1 MKVGSPEGPFS
12 LKLDSM
18 FANRFKNYHTY
29 DNIQFIG
36 MDQAEYESSF
46 AAIVSYDKE
55 NGVYK
60 VADSTNGR
68 GMHMGAEGYLQN
80 ISEELDY
87 DGEYW
92 LDTEIAVLYVYNP
105 TSEVYTLATAGT
117 LLKVTDADYI
127 SFIGL
132 DFKHSMDEGIIV
144 NADHITITNSLIF
157 GIFGSFERDTEFGTH
172 AVVLNGMGNA
182 LTNSTLTQ
190 LGGGGVVISGG
201 DPDFLIPSGTVI
213 DNNLIT
219 KFGQTFPG
227 WTSGVRIAD
236 SVGATV
242 SHNEI
247 SHTPHIALH
256 FDRGYE
262 EKEGQT
268 RSIDNI
274 VEYNYIHDVA
284 THYRDIGAI
293 YHGECQTNRGNII
306 RYNLISEVGTGAWG
320 LYLDDGI
327 SGQTVYGNIFHNPGG
342 YGVLGGAGRDNY
354 VCDNYVLKA
363 GNSAVDTFPFAIGAK
378 YADMLKDEGVDRLWS
393 STWPGTYGQTMA
405 DIPTDPA
412 ALKIWQERW
421 PELFE
426 ALDERDE
433 ITEDRITDST
443 LMVNSAGSTYK
454 NNFAFGTSRLDDFS
468 FDESATWFNEIENNV
483 MYTAENDPQIFENPA
498 LGDYSVKEDSGFP
511 DNKFGE
517 IGRY

>member
-1 MKVGSPEGPFS
+1 M
-12 LKLDSM
+12 
-18 FANRFKNYHTY
+18 
-29 DNIQFIG
+29 
-36 MDQAEYESSF
+36 
-46 AAIVSYDKE
+46 
-55 NGVYK
+55 
-60 VADSTNGR
+60 
-68 GMHMGAEGYLQN
+68 
-80 ISEELDY
+80 
-87 DGEYW
+87 
-92 LDTEIAVLYVYNP
+92 
-105 TSEVYTLATAGT
+105 
-117 LLKVTDADYI
+117 
-127 SFIGL
+127 
-132 DFKHSMDEGIIV
+132 
-144 NADHITITNSLIF
+144 
-157 GIFGSFERDTEFGTH
+157 
-172 AVVLNGMGNA
+172 
-182 LTNSTLTQ
+182 
-190 LGGGGVVISGG
+190 
-201 DPDFLIPSGTVI
+201 
-213 DNNLIT
+213 
-219 KFGQTFPG
+219 
-227 WTSGVRIAD
+227 
-236 SVGATV
+236 
-242 SHNEI
+242 
-247 SHTPHIALH
+247 
-256 FDRGYE
+256 
-262 EKEGQT
+262 
-268 RSIDNI
+268 
-274 VEYNYIHDVA
+274 A